1 MSGGGSG
8 GGGNT
13 TTVQKADPWAGIQP
27 YLSNMYQT
35 ANNTG
40 NGAFMAYPGQQVA
53 DFNAS
58 QRMALGRADN
68 RSYGSPLEAQAQQR
82 TSDLAAGHTQGQDAL
97 SNIVS
102 GLGLSGQLNNLGFGM
117 GAGNEFLKS
126 TLNSNYLSGDNPAL
140 QAAMTAA
147 NSNTTR
153 NFQTAVMPGLASQ
166 FSLAGRYGSGAQS
179 QGVSDATNNLA
190 TQMSNTNS
198 SMALQD
204 LQQRRALQSQNASS
218 LNSTMLG
225 ASTAGVNA
233 QNQAGANMNA
243 TTLAAT
249 GMLPGMANID
259 WNNIQKQAAVGDTM
273 QQQEQA
279 VRDNQAATWNQNNQ
293 AGVNRL
299 SWMNSI
305 LNGGMSLNGSTQ
317 TQSGNRSGFASAL
330 SGGMGGVMSGAMM
343 GSVFPGIG
351 TGMGAALGGGLGLLS
366 GLF

>member
-8 GGGNT
+8 GGGST
-13 TTVQKADPWAGIQP
+13 TTVQKADPWAGLQP
-27 YLSNMYQT
+27 YLSNLYAG

-40 NGAFMAYPGQQVA
+40 NGAFMAYPGQTVA
-53 DFNAS
+53 GFNDS
-58 QRMALGRADN
+58 QNTAIRRADA
-68 RSYGSPLEAQAQQR
+68 RSYGSPLESQAQQQ
-82 TSDLAAGHTQGQDAL
+82 TANLMAGHTQGQDAL

-102 GLGLSGQLNNLGFGM
+102 GLGLSGTLNTLGGGG

-179 QGVSDATNNLA
+179 QGVSDANNNLA

-204 LQQRRALQSQNASS
+204 LQQRRALQSQNATS

-225 ASTAGVNA
+225 ASAAGVNA

-243 TTLAAT
+243 TNIAAT
-249 GMLPGMANID
+249 GLAPGMAAMD

-273 QQQEQA
+273 QNQQQS
-279 VRDNQAATWNQNNQ
+279 VMDSQVSQWLQNNQ
-293 AGVNRL
+293 APTARL
-299 SWMNSI
+299 SWLNSI

-317 TQSGNRSGFASAL
+317 TQSGGRSGVASAL